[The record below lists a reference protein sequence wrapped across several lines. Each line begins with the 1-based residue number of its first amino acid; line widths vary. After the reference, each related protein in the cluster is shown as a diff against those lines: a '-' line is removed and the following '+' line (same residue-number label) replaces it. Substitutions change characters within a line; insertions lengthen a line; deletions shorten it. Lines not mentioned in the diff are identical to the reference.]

1 VPLSDYILDKK
12 GYESLY
18 YKRSKK
24 IRRMMK
30 MPLYEY
36 RCDSCGNQFE
46 LRQKFSDPLASE
58 CPSCGGPVQ
67 KLISQTGFSLK
78 GDGWFG
84 DGYGSSK
91 NAAPAPACPS
101 GGSCAGCPSAAA

>member
-1 VPLSDYILDKK
+1 
-12 GYESLY
+12 
-18 YKRSKK
+18 
-24 IRRMMK
+24 

-36 RCDSCGNQFE
+36 KCNQCENKFE
-46 LRQKFSDPLASE
+46 LRQKFSDAPASE

-78 GDGWFG
+78 GSGWYN
-84 DGYGSSK
+84 DGYGGGSKSSD
-91 NAAPAPACPS
+91 APAPACPS